1 MDKKRG
7 DSMIEIICREN
18 QQETQEIKLPKNI
31 RQVGSPKGRH
41 KIYIEDYVYTY
52 LKNQAKENQKSAAV
66 LLGKSSVS
74 RDIRY
79 TFVYGAVECGQ
90 AIFQFDSIYLD
101 ESFWQYIAAEGQE
114 YFPDLSIVGWFVGEQ
129 GEGMPLSATVE
140 SAHRKYFA
148 GRDKVLMLM
157 DAEEEEELF
166 YIYEQGYLQRR
177 EGFYIYFEKNV
188 AMQEYMIRKKD
199 QQELDFFQN
208 QEILKEPEDSRE
220 AETFEKSELSQESE
234 FSGRTEFSRK
244 AELSGRTGFSRK
256 SEFSKETGFP
266 RETEFSKETGFSREL
281 EFSKGTELSRELEF
295 SKETELSRRSEFS
308 KEPELSRELEFSE
321 EPELS
326 REPEFYQEH
335 AKKAQDS
342 DSEWESLREEIREE
356 PQIFVKSSAEEPIS
370 GAEKALQD
378 YRQAILE
385 KRGHKVERQNR
396 KLLYG
401 AASFFMIAFCIVGI
415 TTMNNYKKMKE
426 VENALYVMKGETKK
440 DESSDLVVESVA
452 SDVTPLEDNQ
462 TSQQSADSQSAAD
475 TQQSADAQ
483 QAMASPQQSP
493 DSQQGT
499 EAQQT
504 QPAQP
509 TADGQQQNTAST
521 QQTQPAQPAADGQQQ
536 STAETQQTQ
545 PAQPAAEPQYY
556 TVQAG
561 DTLESICLKIY
572 QDKSKVAELC
582 QANGIANGNQI
593 QAGQKLILP

>member
-52 LKNQAKENQKSAAV
+52 LKNQAKENQRSAAV

-114 YFPDLSIVGWFVGEQ
+114 YFPDLSIVGWFVGER
-129 GEGMPLSATVE
+129 GEGLPLSATIE

-199 QQELDFFQN
+199 QQELEFFQN
-208 QEILKEPEDSRE
+208 QEILKEPEDSQE
-220 AETFEKSELSQESE
+220 AEFFGKSEFSQESE
-234 FSGRTEFSRK
+234 FSGRTEFSGK
-244 AELSGRTGFSRK
+244 AELSGRAGFSLESEFPKETELSRKSEFPKEPELSRK
-256 SEFSKETGFP
+256 SEFSKET
-266 RETEFSKETGFSREL
+266 
-281 EFSKGTELSRELEF
+281 
-295 SKETELSRRSEFS
+295 
-308 KEPELSRELEFSE
+308 ELSRELEFSE
-321 EPELS
+321 ETELS
-326 REPEFYQEH
+326 RKPEFYQEH

-452 SDVTPLEDNQ
+452 SDVTPLEDDQ
-462 TSQQSADSQSAAD
+462 TSQQSADSQAAAD

-483 QAMASPQQSP
+483 QAMASPQQSA

-509 TADGQQQNTAST
+509 AADGQQQNAAETQQTQPAQQGADGQQQNTA
-521 QQTQPAQPAADGQQQ
+521 
-536 STAETQQTQ
+536 ETQQT
-545 PAQPAAEPQYY
+545 PTAQPAAEPQYY

>member
-1 MDKKRG
+1 
-7 DSMIEIICREN
+7 MIEIICREN
-18 QQETQEIKLPKNI
+18 WQETQEIKLPKNI
-31 RQVGSPKGRH
+31 RQVGSPTGRH

-129 GEGMPLSATVE
+129 GEGLPLSATIE

-166 YIYEQGYLQRR
+166 YIYEQGYLQKR
-177 EGFYIYFEKNV
+177 EGFYIYFEKNI

-199 QQELDFFQN
+199 QQELEFFQN

-220 AETFEKSELSQESE
+220 ADPFEKSELSQESE
-234 FSGRTEFSRK
+234 FSKRTEFSRK
-244 AELSGRTGFSRK
+244 AELSGRAGF
-256 SEFSKETGFP
+256 
-266 RETEFSKETGFSREL
+266 
-281 EFSKGTELSRELEF
+281 
-295 SKETELSRRSEFS
+295 
-308 KEPELSRELEFSE
+308 
-321 EPELS
+321 S
-326 REPEFYQEH
+326 REPEFSQEPEFSRETELPRETGIYQEY
-335 AKKAQDS
+335 AKKTQDT

-356 PQIFVKSSAEEPIS
+356 PQIFVKSSAEEHVS
-370 GAEKALQD
+370 EAEKALQD

-385 KRGHKVERQNR
+385 KRGHKVERKNR

-426 VENALYVMKGETKK
+426 VENALYMMKGETKK
-440 DESSDLVVESVA
+440 DESSNLVVESVA
-452 SDVTPLEDNQ
+452 SDVTPLEDDQTLQQPADNQ
-462 TSQQSADSQSAAD
+462 SATDTQQSADTQQSVDAQQSAD
-475 TQQSADAQ
+475 TQQSAEAQ
-483 QAMASPQQSP
+483 LAMASPQQSA

-499 EAQQT
+499 AAQQPQLT
-504 QPAQP
+504 QQPA
-509 TADGQQQNTAST
+509 
-521 QQTQPAQPAADGQQQ
+521 
-536 STAETQQTQ
+536 ET
-545 PAQPAAEPQYY
+545 QYY

-572 QDKSKVAELC
+572 QDKTKVEELC